1 MDTSG
6 LSGLGGV
13 QAALQYQVGVEKLAQ
28 DKQKHDGAAVIRLIE
43 GAAPPPQVERP
54 DGKGANVDIVI

>member
-1 MDTSG
+1 METSG

-13 QAALQYQVGVEKLAQ
+13 QAALQYQVSVEKLAQ

-43 GAAPPPQVERP
+43 GAAMPPVERP
-54 DGKGANVDIVI
+54 DGKGALIDVVA